1 MATDSKTFDKAFL
14 KKPIKLIV
22 SDVDG
27 TLVNKDKYVTPATV
41 AAVHKAMD
49 QGVTVAVA
57 SGRAWG
63 EMAEVKKKIPEI
75 KHYICSNGAVVM
87 KRTSDE
93 EAEVVFHQS
102 FSTEE
107 GLALLDM
114 LLPFK
119 VYIEAYSGP
128 KIYGDGKEMKTFAS
142 KISPHLLPLIR
153 ASRVMVDGLRNY
165 IETEQLELEKI
176 QLFYGTDSK
185 KQEILDY
192 MRGRTNFTIIESSE
206 GNLEFVKPDISKG
219 RAVAALAE
227 SMGLEPDEVMCI
239 GDSNNDLT
247 MLRYTLVSFAMGNG
261 EETAKAT
268 AQYIADTNEN
278 DGVAKAIELV
288 LQVK

>member
-1 MATDSKTFDKAFL
+1 MTTDSKTFDKAFL
-14 KKPIKLIV
+14 KKPVKLIV

-49 QGVTVAVA
+49 LGVTVAVA

-63 EMAEVKKKIPEI
+63 EMAEVKRKIPEI

-87 KRTSDE
+87 KRTSDDD
-93 EAEVVFHQS
+93 AEVVFHES

-107 GLALLDM
+107 GLALIDM
-114 LLPFK
+114 LLPFN
-119 VYIEAYSGP
+119 VYIEAYSGA
-128 KIYGDGKEMKTFAS
+128 KIYGDGEEMKEFAS
-142 KISPHLLPLIR
+142 KISPHLLPLIK
-153 ASRVMVDGLRNY
+153 ASRVMVDSLRDYIATEGLA
-165 IETEQLELEKI
+165 LEKV
-176 QLFYGTDSK
+176 QLFYGDDSK

-192 MRGRTNFTIIESSE
+192 MKGRTNFTIIESSE

-247 MLRYTLVSFAMGNG
+247 MLRYTPVSFAMGNG
-261 EETAKAT
+261 EETAKA
-268 AQYIADTNEN
+268 AARYVAETNEE
-278 DGVAKAIELV
+278 DGVAKAIEQV
-288 LQVK
+288 LQVR